1 MAVQKCFP
9 AFLSLPSIYP
19 LSGQCLRV
27 VQIGYPALH
36 LFMTQ
41 LLTLRLNWKVAIA
54 GALSSSAMRVLLHS
68 RAFVAP
74 ALKLTCT
81 QIPMLKR
88 LFNFLSSRPAAE
100 SKGGSPVIIPRDQ
113 HSISRKNIS
122 PAAIKIIKQLE
133 DAGFSAYLVGGGVR
147 DLLLG
152 GHPKDFDVATD
163 AKPEE
168 IKRVFRSARII
179 GRRFQIVHVRIG
191 RETIEVTTFRGHH
204 EDVAHAKSKTDEGM
218 LLRDNVYGTIE
229 TDAARRDFTVNALYY
244 TLRDFS
250 VHDYCNGLNDIK
262 NRTLRIIGDPATRY
276 KEDPVRMLRAVR
288 FAAKLGFTIEPNTAK
303 PIFELGSLLGNISE
317 ARLFEEVL
325 KLFLN
330 GSATATFHLLREYDL
345 LKQLFP
351 GADAAIKSGDGLSL
365 ALIERSMIN
374 TDKRIR
380 AEKTVTPAFIYA
392 ALLWPAMQHEQKR
405 LEGSMS
411 PQSAYLEACQRVI
424 SQQLARTSIPKRF
437 LIPMREIWDLQ
448 ARLPGR
454 QGLRAL
460 RLMDHPR
467 FRAAYDFLL
476 MREDAGE
483 KLNGLGSWWTAFQA
497 ADDNEREQMVKDLG
511 KQNTSSRPKRRRTRK
526 PAAGGQA
533 NNSGAE

>member
-1 MAVQKCFP
+1 
-9 AFLSLPSIYP
+9 
-19 LSGQCLRV
+19 
-27 VQIGYPALH
+27 
-36 LFMTQ
+36 
-41 LLTLRLNWKVAIA
+41 
-54 GALSSSAMRVLLHS
+54 
-68 RAFVAP
+68 
-74 ALKLTCT
+74 
-81 QIPMLKR
+81 MLKR
-88 LFNFLSSRPAAE
+88 LLNFLSSRQSAP
-100 SKGGSPVIIPRDQ
+100 KLTGLNVIPRDQ
-113 HSISRKNIS
+113 HNISRKNIS

-191 RETIEVTTFRGHH
+191 REMIEVTTFRGHH
-204 EDVAHAKSKTDEGM
+204 EDIAHAKSKTDEGM

-250 VHDYCNGLNDIK
+250 VHDYCNGLEDIK
-262 NRTLRIIGDPATRY
+262 SRTLRIIGDPATRY
-276 KEDPVRMLRAVR
+276 KEDPVRMLRAIR
-288 FAAKLGFTIEPNTAK
+288 FAAKLGFNIEPDTAK
-303 PIFELGSLLGNISE
+303 PILELGILLGNISE

-330 GSATATFHLLREYDL
+330 GSATATFHLLCEYDL

-351 GADAAIKSGDGLSL
+351 GADAAIKSGDEFGR

-392 ALLWPAMQHEQKR
+392 ALLWPALQHEQKR

-411 PQSAYLEACQRVI
+411 PQSAYLEACQRVV

-460 RLMDHPR
+460 RLLDHPR

-483 KLNGLGSWWTAFQA
+483 KLNGLGNWWTVFQSA
-497 ADDNEREQMVKDLG
+497 GDDEREQMVKDLG
-511 KQNTSSRPKRRRTRK
+511 KQNTSSRPRNRRPRK
-526 PAAGGQA
+526 PASAP
-533 NNSGAE
+533 GAD

>member
-1 MAVQKCFP
+1 MEATHLIAYEHLSCAALPTGEPKRLSCFR
-9 AFLSLPSIYP
+9 LSPSV
-19 LSGQCLRV
+19 STVRM
-27 VQIGYPALH
+27 H
-36 LFMTQ
+36 
-41 LLTLRLNWKVAIA
+41 
-54 GALSSSAMRVLLHS
+54 LLHS
-68 RAFVAP
+68 P
-74 ALKLTCT
+74 NSLGLDHPLCLDHPPCALYL
-81 QIPMLKR
+81 MLKR
-88 LFNFLSSRPAAE
+88 LFNFITTRQPDTKSTSHLPLIVSR
-100 SKGGSPVIIPRDQ
+100 DN
-113 HSISRKNIS
+113 HNISRKNIS

-133 DAGFSAYLVGGGVR
+133 EAGFKAYLVGGGVR

-152 GHPKDFDVATD
+152 NQPKDFDVATS

-191 RETIEVTTFRGHH
+191 RELIEVTTFRGHH
-204 EDVAHAKSKTDEGM
+204 EDAPASTRSDEGM

-229 TDAARRDFTVNALYY
+229 TDAVRRDFTVNALYY
-244 TLRDFS
+244 TLSDFS
-250 VHDYCNGLNDIK
+250 VHDYCDGLADIK
-262 NRTLRIIGDPATRY
+262 LRRLRMIGDPATRY

-288 FAAKLGFTIEPNTAK
+288 FAAKLGFKIEPSTAD
-303 PIFELGSLLGNISE
+303 PIHELGGLLANISD

-325 KLFLN
+325 KLFFS

-351 GADAAIKSGDGLSL
+351 GADAAIRGGDELGI

-380 AEKTVTPAFIYA
+380 AEKTVTPAFVYA
-392 ALLWPAMQHEQKR
+392 AMLWPALQKEQALLATK
-405 LEGSMS
+405 MP
-411 PQSAYLEACQRVI
+411 PQAAYLEAAQKVI
-424 SQQLARTSIPKRF
+424 SQQLTRTSIPKRF

-448 ARLPGR
+448 NRLPSR

-460 RLMDHPR
+460 RLLDHPR

-483 KLNGLGSWWTAFQA
+483 DLEGLGSWWTRFQSA
-497 ADDNEREQMVKDLG
+497 NDEAREQMVKDLG
-511 KQNTSSRPKRRRTRK
+511 KQNASSKPRRRSPRK
-526 PAAGGQA
+526 AKPD
-533 NNSGAE
+533 

>member
-1 MAVQKCFP
+1 
-9 AFLSLPSIYP
+9 
-19 LSGQCLRV
+19 
-27 VQIGYPALH
+27 
-36 LFMTQ
+36 
-41 LLTLRLNWKVAIA
+41 
-54 GALSSSAMRVLLHS
+54 
-68 RAFVAP
+68 
-74 ALKLTCT
+74 
-81 QIPMLKR
+81 MLKR
-88 LFNFLSSRPAAE
+88 LFNFISSRQAA
-100 SKGGSPVIIPRDQ
+100 SATSGPVVIPRDQ
-113 HSISRKNIS
+113 HNISRKNIS
-122 PAAIKIIKQLE
+122 PAAIKIIKQIE
-133 DAGFSAYLVGGGVR
+133 EAGFKAYLVGGGVR

-152 GHPKDFDVATD
+152 NHPKDFDIATD

-168 IKRVFRSARII
+168 VKRIFRSARII

-191 RETIEVTTFRGHH
+191 REIFEVTTFRGHH

-244 TLRDFS
+244 TIRDFS
-250 VHDYCNGLNDIK
+250 VHDYCNGLEDIK

-288 FAAKLGFTIEPNTAK
+288 FAAKLGFKIEPNTAQ
-303 PIFELGSLLGNISE
+303 PIRELSVLLGNISE

-325 KLFLN
+325 KLFLG
-330 GSATATFHLLREYDL
+330 GSATATFHLLSEYDL

-351 GADAAIKSGDGLSL
+351 GADAAIKSGDTLGA

-392 ALLWPAMQHEQKR
+392 ALLWPALQQEQAR
-405 LEGSMS
+405 LAEKMP
-411 PQSAYLEACQRVI
+411 PQAAYLEACQRVI

-448 ARLPGR
+448 SRLPGR
-454 QGLRAL
+454 QGMRAL
-460 RLMDHPR
+460 RLLDHPR

-483 KLNGLGSWWTAFQA
+483 KLNGLGSWWTSFQSA
-497 ADDNEREQMVKDLG
+497 NDENREQMVKDLG
-511 KQNTSSRPKRRRTRK
+511 KQNATSRPRRRRPRK
-526 PAAGGQA
+526 PTDGTAPNTAPDI
-533 NNSGAE
+533 E

>member
-1 MAVQKCFP
+1 
-9 AFLSLPSIYP
+9 
-19 LSGQCLRV
+19 
-27 VQIGYPALH
+27 
-36 LFMTQ
+36 
-41 LLTLRLNWKVAIA
+41 
-54 GALSSSAMRVLLHS
+54 
-68 RAFVAP
+68 
-74 ALKLTCT
+74 
-81 QIPMLKR
+81 MLKR
-88 LFNFLSSRPAAE
+88 LFNFLASR
-100 SKGGSPVIIPRDQ
+100 SPSPKLSGPIVIPREQ
-113 HSISRKNIS
+113 HAISRKNIS

-152 GHPKDFDVATD
+152 NHPKDFDVATD

-168 IKRVFRSARII
+168 VKRIFRSARII

-191 RETIEVTTFRGHH
+191 REIIEVTTFRGHH
-204 EDVAHAKSKTDEGM
+204 EDEAHAKAKTDEGM

-229 TDAARRDFTVNALYY
+229 TDAVRRDFTVNALYY
-244 TLRDFS
+244 TTRDFS
-250 VHDYCNGLNDIK
+250 VHDYCNGLEDIK
-262 NRTLRIIGDPATRY
+262 TRTLRMIGDPSTRY
-276 KEDPVRMLRAVR
+276 KEDPVRMLRAIR
-288 FAAKLGFTIEPNTAK
+288 FAGKLGFKIEPGTAK
-303 PIFELGSLLGNISE
+303 PIGELGGLLANVSE

-351 GADAAIKSGDGLSL
+351 GADAAIKTGDPLAL

-380 AEKTVTPAFIYA
+380 SEKTVTPAFIYA
-392 ALLWPAMQHEQKR
+392 ALLWPALQIEQQRLADEMPPQAAYMQ
-405 LEGSMS
+405 
-411 PQSAYLEACQRVI
+411 ACQNVI

-448 ARLPGR
+448 GRLPGR

-460 RLMDHPR
+460 RLLDHPR

-476 MREDAGE
+476 MREDSGE
-483 KLNGLGSWWTAFQA
+483 NMHGLGAWWTSFQA
-497 ADDNEREQMVKDLG
+497 ANDDDREQMVKDLG
-511 KQNTSSRPKRRRTRK
+511 KQNSSNRPRRRRPRK
-526 PAAGGQA
+526 PKPEGNNDLFDGG
-533 NNSGAE
+533 NE